1 MHVVHVMHIMHT
13 LGQAKN
19 FSSAMSQPP
28 CAGETLLGAE
38 KTPSV
43 RWVGF
48 TVFAREEEEQT
59 DGLAGH

>member
-1 MHVVHVMHIMHT
+1 VHVMHVMHIMHT

-19 FSSAMSQPP
+19 FSSAMKSTTVRWR
-28 CAGETLLGAE
+28 TLLGAE

-48 TVFAREEEEQT
+48 TVFAPEEEEQT
-59 DGLAGH
+59 DELAGH